1 MQSKLLWHILKVI
14 AFSYWPTFVGVRE
27 NFHEKK
33 KTKTWAEAQI
43 AFLLTKETKWWMV
56 LLPSRLWILESLL
69 ERYWGCWPFSLRV
82 TASTHP
88 AKPLRGNSWCSI
100 LILSHCCCPLVSVS
114 TDYGESN
121 MGSKGACHQIAFSYF
136 WDDNPVVSDERYWVR
151 VRYIWIQDSL
161 RYQKEQIFR
170 SQLILYII
178 P

>member
-1 MQSKLLWHILKVI
+1 MQAKFLWHILKVI

-33 KTKTWAEAQI
+33 NTKTWAEAQI

-136 WDDNPVVSDERYWVR
+136 WDDNPVVSNERYWVR
-151 VRYIWIQDSL
+151 VRYIRIQDSL